1 MQTCWHYKIPVQ
13 IYLQESFCCISNSSL
28 ASNHNT
34 SFCFEHGQ
42 TDWLNLLAV
51 IKLQLRSLFP
61 AVDSVTKSSYLLSQ
75 LRKRSR
81 FSSAKLQTAAPNDLQ
96 FWMGILSITVSK
108 ALIARSAWILCL
120 RKHRALPEQTNK
132 HKPLR
137 GTSKEKSIMYLL
149 VSECAAVPLS
159 MQMPCVWPLR
169 CTCCLN
175 FLGCA
180 TLDILDFR
188 KMNTTQMKRI
198 YNFWFK

>member
-1 MQTCWHYKIPVQ
+1 MLVITALVQTDKNAHVLQVWCSLLNIVHWSSRIVVAIIHELDAPTFSVPSVAMQTCWHYKIPVQ

-108 ALIARSAWILCL
+108 ALIARSA
-120 RKHRALPEQTNK
+120 
-132 HKPLR
+132 
-137 GTSKEKSIMYLL
+137 
-149 VSECAAVPLS
+149 
-159 MQMPCVWPLR
+159 
-169 CTCCLN
+169 
-175 FLGCA
+175 
-180 TLDILDFR
+180 
-188 KMNTTQMKRI
+188 
-198 YNFWFK
+198 